1 MQAKTGDGKQAATIY
16 MHVALA
22 HPQNWAAI
30 QGFLDCVL
38 TAANPTASATP
49 TNGAV
54 PIYKLSISPNGSSGL
69 QHINGSAH
77 GSDAD
82 IQVQHPAKLSIL

>member
-38 TAANPTASATP
+38 TAAHPTASATP

-54 PIYKLSISPNGSSGL
+54 QIYKLSISANGSSGL
-69 QHINGSAH
+69 QHINGAAH